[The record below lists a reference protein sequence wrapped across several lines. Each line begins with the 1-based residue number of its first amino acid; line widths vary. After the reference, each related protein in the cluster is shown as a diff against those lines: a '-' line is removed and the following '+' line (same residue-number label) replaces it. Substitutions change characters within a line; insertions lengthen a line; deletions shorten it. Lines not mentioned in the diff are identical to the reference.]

1 MPDDQVQSQ
10 GRCFVVMPFGERWDE
25 YYTGIYAPAIGDAGL
40 LPIRADEVFRAG
52 SILQDIVGLLLQS
65 AVVLVDITEPNR
77 NVHYELGLA
86 HALGK
91 PTVLVAPQDMGTFF
105 DVGQERVIQYAKE
118 NAFWGQDLRRDVA
131 RAVRATAAD
140 PATAVPTAFLQIK
153 PNRIAADESSVR
165 LRRVEE
171 MLAEIMRQLAASGL
185 KEPSRLSGLVR
196 GLPQAEQ
203 EAERLLAYKSRADVV
218 RDLVGAGFGQI
229 MAETAVAT
237 VAARKG
243 T

>member
-1 MPDDQVQSQ
+1 
-10 GRCFVVMPFGERWDE
+10 
-25 YYTGIYAPAIGDAGL
+25 
-40 LPIRADEVFRAG
+40 
-52 SILQDIVGLLLQS
+52 LQS
-65 AVVLVDITEPNR
+65 AVVLVDVTEPNR
-77 NVHYELGLA
+77 NVHYELGLS

-105 DVGQERVIQYAKE
+105 DVGQERTIRYSKE

-140 PATAVPTAFLQIK
+140 PSTAVPTAFLQIK
-153 PNRIAADESSVR
+153 PTRMGADESSVR

-171 MLAEIMRQLAASGL
+171 MLAELMRQFTSSGH
-185 KEPSRLSGLVR
+185 KPPSRLSGLIR

-203 EAERLLAYKSRADVV
+203 EAARLLAYMSPADAV
-218 RDLVGAGFGQI
+218 RELVGAGFGQI

-237 VAARKG
+237 VAAREG